1 MKLRSYFLFLILFFV
16 PGLLPLVAQVND
28 AGMWIGLDLEKKLGN
43 GLTLQFSDEIR
54 MNENISEVGTW
65 FNEIGLD
72 YKINKMISASIAYR
86 LIQKRRVDDSYST
99 RHRYLINLNFKE
111 KFGNFNFTFRTR
123 YQSQYTD
130 VLSSENG
137 KSPDNYVRTRMVV
150 KYDANRKYTPFLSGE
165 TFFYLNHPEGVVF
178 DNYRVSGGISYEW
191 NKKSSLN
198 LGYMMDREINVSDP
212 WTNYII
218 TLSWEQRL

>member
-1 MKLRSYFLFLILFFV
+1 MKLRSYLLFLILFFV

-28 AGMWIGLDLEKKLGN
+28 AGMWIGIDLEKKLGS
-43 GLTLQFSDEIR
+43 GLALQFSDEIR

-65 FNEIGLD
+65 LNELGLD
-72 YKINKMISASIAYR
+72 YRINKVISASIAYR
-86 LIQKRRVDDSYST
+86 LIQKRRLDDSYST
-99 RHRYLINLNFKE
+99 RHRYLININFRE
-111 KFGNFNFTFRTR
+111 KLGNFNFTFRTR

-137 KSPDNYVRTRMVV
+137 NSPDNYLRTRMVV
-150 KYDANRKYTPFLSGE
+150 KYNTNRKYTPFLSGE
-165 TFFYLNHPEGVVF
+165 TFFHLNHPEGVVF
-178 DNYRVSGGISYEW
+178 DNYRINGGISYEW

-212 WTNYII
+212 WTNYVI